1 MNFNFN
7 ETAGISQS
15 NNRKQLEGNKIHD
28 VTFDGCEARDIQ
40 GVQDPSKVYRVL
52 DIKFSNDDGYFTHTM
67 WEPRDSDMEDT
78 QSSFGPTPSNVKSMM
93 LLLKHLIDAVNPELG
108 KQIDNKEKTLNSTS
122 WDQLRQMVVKA
133 TEPGIGTKT
142 KIKLITRYLKSKPKN
157 VSVKSKENNTTSA
170 FPSYIASY
178 NRTGQLYLRTN
189 FIGDKI
195 FFTNKELE
203 VMKKQI
209 TAKPD
214 VIGTAAVNEKQK
226 ETNTDFDI
234 DLNAL

>member
-40 GVQDPSKVYRVL
+40 GVQDPSKTYHVL
-52 DIKFSNDDGYFTHTM
+52 DIKFSNDEGYFTHTM

-78 QSSFGPTPSNVKSMM
+78 QGSFGPTPSNVKSMM

-122 WDQLRQMVVKA
+122 WDQLRQTVVKA

-142 KIKLITRYLKSKPKN
+142 KIKLITR
-157 VSVKSKENNTTSA
+157 KSKENNTTSA

-178 NRTGQLYLRTN
+178 SRTGQLYLRTN

-203 VMKKQI
+203 AMKKQV

-214 VIGTAAVNEKQK
+214 VIGTATVNEKQK